1 MANQIKSFG
10 MARMTIGSCADF
22 HTQVSKFITTATPA
36 ALHIETQASAY
47 TAAVETLSSIVNRQR
62 AFIATASLSEAD
74 DVRDSAVGV
83 ISNVVN
89 AYSTSPVA
97 DKQAAAKLLKPQLS
111 AYKGIRNHEYSKQ
124 TAEVRGMLGV
134 LEQEDNAE
142 TVATLGLTEEVEA
155 LRTANGTFE
164 AAFLGKASEA
174 SARMAQSDI
183 KSGDAVDSAN
193 TLYQNIVQTVNA
205 YAIVQPTE
213 AINTFIDNVNGLVS
227 VFSRIAGGSPSG
239 STAAED
245 GEDGGTTP
253 GGGSQG
259 GGDGSDDGEL

>member
-1 MANQIKSFG
+1 

-36 ALHIETQASAY
+36 ALHIETQALAY

-142 TVATLGLTEEVEA
+142 AIAALGLTEEVEA
-155 LRTANGTFE
+155 LRTANATFE
-164 AAFLGKASEA
+164 TSIM
-174 SARMAQSDI
+174 ARTAEISGRMPQSDL
-183 KSGDAVDSAN
+183 KSEDVVEVVNG
-193 TLYQNIVQTVNA
+193 LYKNIVQVVNA

-213 AINTFIDNVNGLVS
+213 AINTFIENLNGTVS
-227 VFSRIAGGSPSG
+227 YYARIAGGSPSG